1 MLLSQ
6 LTLLVLLL
14 SSMEDLSINVQ
25 DLSFLVMTHGF
36 DTTKDGIVIL
46 DDGSQYYLIPNG
58 DEKGLAR
65 LEIVL
70 NDDKAP

>member
-1 MLLSQ
+1 LLSQ

-14 SSMEDLSINVQ
+14 SSMEDPSISVQ
-25 DLSFLVMTHGF
+25 DTSFLVMTHGF
-36 DTTKDGIVIL
+36 DVTKDGVVTL

-70 NDDKAP
+70 NDDKAS